1 MAAAAGNPAVRKPP
15 ENASA
20 MSGAIGS
27 ARPAGSARCHARA
40 RRQLSRRRPRRG
52 GKWWHIPAMAQ
63 FTSSRD
69 PPAAQRPSM

>member
-1 MAAAAGNPAVRKPP
+1 MAAAGNAAARKPP

-27 ARPAGSARCHARA
+27 ERPAGSARCHVQARH
-40 RRQLSRRRPRRG
+40 QLPRSRPRSG

-63 FTSSRD
+63 LTSSRD